1 MKFTIWWWLKIKKT
15 AVWVHLVWPESNVEC
30 ILKVL
35 FSQVCYFFHKMTEDD
50 SWDFSSFDL
59 IGQYHDDF
67 IAISSVVPF
76 YFPSWEILNHYQMT
90 VTYLFVCLFVHS
102 FFIYLFSKMHL
113 LWRMITCSLFK
124 LRL

>member
-1 MKFTIWWWLKIKKT
+1 
-15 AVWVHLVWPESNVEC
+15 
-30 ILKVL
+30 
-35 FSQVCYFFHKMTEDD
+35 MTEDD

-76 YFPSWEILNHYQMT
+76 YFPSWEILNQYQMT

-102 FFIYLFSKMHL
+102 LFIYFLKCTYYDG
-113 LWRMITCSLFK
+113 W
-124 LRL
+124 